1 MTDHCLLR
9 WQPTASLAAI
19 RARAQL
25 YAAIRHFFAT
35 RHVLEVET
43 PILSCAAVPEPAIA
57 PFFTHYHAPDAS
69 VKTFFLHTSPE
80 LPMKRLLAA
89 GMGAIY
95 QITKV
100 FRDGE
105 QGYRHNPEFS
115 LLEWYH
121 PHWNQYE
128 LLQEIDEL
136 LQLTLHC
143 PPAEIL
149 SYKNAF
155 SHYLNCCPVSTPLH
169 ELQKMAENSGYY
181 QAQNLSRSACL
192 QFLMNQHIEPFL
204 GQECPLFLIDFP
216 AEQAALARKKEDN
229 PDYAARFEVYYRGIE
244 LANGFEELTDPK
256 EQRERFLADLATRQ
270 QQQQPLFPLDERF
283 LMALQVG
290 LPSCSGVAL
299 GLDRLLMLQLGT
311 DHIHDVLTFPINEA

>member
-1 MTDHCLLR
+1 MTDHCSLR

-19 RARAQL
+19 RARARL
-25 YAAIRHFFAT
+25 YATIRHFFAA
-35 RHVLEVET
+35 RNVLEVET
-43 PILSCAAVPEPAIA
+43 PILSAAAVPEPAIT
-57 PFFTHYHAPDAS
+57 PFFTHYHAPHAS
-69 VKTFFLHTSPE
+69 VKTLFLHTSPE

-89 GMGAIY
+89 EIGAIY

-105 QGYRHNPEFS
+105 QGSRHNPEFT

-128 LLQEIDEL
+128 LLQEIDDL
-136 LQLTLHC
+136 LQLILNC
-143 PPAEIL
+143 PPAETL

-155 SHYLNCCPVSTPLH
+155 FQYLKCCPVSTPLH
-169 ELQKMAENSGYY
+169 ELQKMAENKGYY

-192 QFLMNQHIEPFL
+192 QFLMSQHIEPFL
-204 GQECPLFLIDFP
+204 GEKCPLFLVDFP
-216 AEQAALARKKEDN
+216 TEQAALARKKEDD
-229 PDYAARFEVYYRGIE
+229 PQYAARFEVYYRGIE

-270 QQQQPLFPLDERF
+270 QQQQPLLPLDERF
-283 LMALQVG
+283 LMALQAG
-290 LPSCSGVAL
+290 LPACSGVAL
-299 GLDRLLMLQLGT
+299 GLDRLLMLQLGV
-311 DHIHDVLTFPINEA
+311 DHIHDVLTFPIDEA